1 MAPFNKEKDKNI
13 LIVIVGAGLIGP
25 RHAQSVQRHPR
36 TQLIAF
42 VDPSPSA
49 IPVAESFGVPC
60 YDSITSMLDVV
71 AKTTGRPDAAIVST
85 PNHTHV
91 DVTLQLLE
99 NGIRNILLEKPISD
113 DLESAEHL
121 LATIKKQ
128 QYKEEKGAEDAKIN
142 ILIGHH
148 RRFNPYIQTTKSL
161 LERDSLGTVIAVNGL
176 WTLLKPASYF
186 APPLGSWRAD
196 KKKGGVLGI
205 NLIHDIDVLQF
216 LFGPVSRVY
225 AEGTLPQRMR
235 ENSEHTAEEG
245 CAVTLRFASGV
256 VGTFL
261 ICDATPSPLNF
272 ETGTGENPTIPPAP
286 SESAS
291 DCYRILGTRAS
302 LSVPDMTRWSYD
314 HVFCGQEKEKGWN
327 TELGMQRI
335 LVKDA
340 DVRPFDAQWEY
351 FVDVVSEK
359 GEDSER
365 GVGCSVEDGVRALRV
380 VRAVRES
387 MEGGKPVDV
396 QTV

>member
-1 MAPFNKEKDKNI
+1 MTPSGKEKDKNI
-13 LIVIVGAGLIGP
+13 LIAIVGAGLIGP

-36 TQLIAF
+36 THLIAF

-91 DVTLQLLE
+91 DVTLHLLE
-99 NGIRNILLEKPISD
+99 NGIHNILLEKPISD
-113 DLESAEHL
+113 DLVSAENL
-121 LATIKKQ
+121 LATIKKH
-128 QYKEEKGAEDAKIN
+128 QYNNEKRGENAKIN

-161 LERDSLGTVIAVNGL
+161 LATNSLGTVIAVNGL
-176 WTLLKPASYF
+176 WTLLKPPSYF
-186 APPLGSWRAD
+186 TPPLGSWRAD

-235 ENSEHTAEEG
+235 KNPEHTAEEG
-245 CAVTLRFASGV
+245 CAVTLRFASGL
-256 VGTFL
+256 VGSFL

-272 ETGTGENPTIPPAP
+272 ETGTGENPTIPPTP
-286 SESAS
+286 SDSAS

-314 HVFCGQEKEKGWN
+314 HVSCGQGREKGWN
-327 TELGMQRI
+327 TELGVQRI
-335 LVKDA
+335 SINGA
-340 DVRPFDAQWEY
+340 NVRPFDAQWEY
-351 FVDVVSEK
+351 FVDIVSDK
-359 GEDSER
+359 GEDR
-365 GVGCSVEDGVRALRV
+365 QGGVSCSVEDGVRALRV
-380 VRAVRES
+380 VRAIRKS
-387 MEGGKPVDV
+387 MEGSHPVDV
-396 QTV
+396 QII

>member
-1 MAPFNKEKDKNI
+1 MVPCSKEKDKNI

-71 AKTTGRPDAAIVST
+71 GKTTGKPDAAIVST

-121 LATIKKQ
+121 LATV
-128 QYKEEKGAEDAKIN
+128 KEQKCKDEKRGKDAKIN
-142 ILIGHH
+142 IQIGHH
-148 RRFNPYIQTTKSL
+148 RRFNPYIQTTKSF
-161 LERDSLGTVIAVNGL
+161 R
-176 WTLLKPASYF
+176 
-186 APPLGSWRAD
+186 PLTSRRRS
-196 KKKGGVLGI
+196 VLGAQI
-205 NLIHDIDVLQF
+205 RRRAACWGLILSTISTCCSFCLGPSVGSTRRVHSCSACARTRNIPPRKAVL
-216 LFGPVSRVY
+216 L
-225 AEGTLPQRMR
+225 
-235 ENSEHTAEEG
+235 
-245 CAVTLRFASGV
+245 TLRFASGI

-261 ICDATPSPLNF
+261 YCDATPSPLNF

-286 SESAS
+286 SKSAS
-291 DCYRILGTRAS
+291 ECYRILGTRAS

-314 HVFCGQEKEKGWN
+314 HVSCGQGKEKGWN
-327 TELGMQRI
+327 TELAMQQI
-335 LVKDA
+335 SVKDA
-340 DVRPFDAQWEY
+340 DVRPFDAQWGY
-351 FVDVVSEK
+351 FVDVVSGK
-359 GEDSER
+359 GEDGER
-365 GVGCSVEDGVRALRV
+365 GVGCGVEDGVRALRV
-380 VRAVRES
+380 VQAVRES

-396 QTV
+396 QSV